1 MPQAQTVYT
10 TKDGRRYLDAEMA
23 ERHERLT
30 EARDKYAAAQ
40 REYTSA
46 LLETQVTADG
56 KPFRFGALTDYYYV
70 HPNHNGG
77 LPFLK
82 MVTFSVWDTKL
93 DDADELNVVTK
104 GDGGNSVTYCISD
117 LYASRREAEIALL
130 HKQMERV
137 TDFTADVLKLRQRLG
152 LMGVE
157 FPDDVAAANEG

>member
-10 TKDGRRYLDAEMA
+10 TKDGRRYSDSAMA
-23 ERHERLT
+23 ERHERLA
-30 EARDKYAAAQ
+30 EARDKYESAQ
-40 REYTSA
+40 REYTRA

-93 DDADELNVVTK
+93 DEVDELNVITK
-104 GDGGNSVTYCISD
+104 GDGGNSVTYRISD
-117 LYASRREAEIALL
+117 LYTSWREAEIALL

-137 TDFTADVLKLRQRLG
+137 TDFTADVLNLRQRLG
-152 LMGVE
+152 LIDVE
-157 FPDDVAAANEG
+157 LPGDVAAAKEA